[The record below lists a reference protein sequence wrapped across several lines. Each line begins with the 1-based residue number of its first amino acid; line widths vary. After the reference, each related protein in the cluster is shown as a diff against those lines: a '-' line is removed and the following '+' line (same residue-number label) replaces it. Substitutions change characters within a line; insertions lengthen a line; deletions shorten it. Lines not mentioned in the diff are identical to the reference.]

1 MSRLFPFPVMTA
13 ALLALWL
20 MLNQSLSVGHL
31 LLGSVIAVLGSH
43 VLVRLDLPPLRIRR
57 PLRLLELSL
66 RVVADIIRSN
76 FAVARIL
83 LQINMRPRRA
93 GFLTVPL
100 ELRNP
105 YGIAL
110 LAAII
115 SSTPGTVWVRYHRTR
130 GILLLHVFD
139 LVDEAHWVQVI
150 KERYERRLME
160 IFE

>member
-1 MSRLFPFPVMTA
+1 MSRLLPFPVMAA

-31 LLGSVIAVLGSH
+31 LLGTVIAVLGSK
-43 VLVRLDLPPLRIRR
+43 VLVQLDLPPLRIRR
-57 PLRLLELSL
+57 PLRLLELGL
-66 RVVADIIRSN
+66 RVIGDVIRSN
-76 FAVARIL
+76 FAVAKL
-83 LQINMRPRRA
+83 MLQRSKSRRRS
-93 GFLTVPL
+93 GFMTVPL
-100 ELRNP
+100 ELRDP

-130 GILLLHVFD
+130 GLLLIHVFD
-139 LVDEAHWVQVI
+139 LVDEAHWVRVI

>member
-1 MSRLFPFPVMTA
+1 MSRLLPFPVMTA

-31 LLGSVIAVLGSH
+31 LLGSVIAVLGSQ

-66 RVVADIIRSN
+66 RVIADVIRSN
-76 FAVARIL
+76 FAVAL
-83 LQINMRPRRA
+83 LMLRSTSRHRS
-93 GFLTVPL
+93 GFMTVPL
-100 ELRNP
+100 DLRNP

-115 SSTPGTVWVRYHRTR
+115 SSTPGTVWVRYHRAQ
-130 GILLLHVFD
+130 GLLLIHVFD
-139 LVDEAHWVQVI
+139 LVDEAHWVQTI